1 MVLEPLG
8 INNVPLIIVFL
19 EISLFYATPSICI
32 LLLNKCCSEL
42 IRAIELSSKAP
53 SAVT

>member
-8 INNVPLIIVFL
+8 INNIPLIIVFL
-19 EISLFYATPSICI
+19 EISLFYAAPSICI

-42 IRAIELSSKAP
+42 MRAIELSSRGP
-53 SAVT
+53 SALT